1 MGTKSGFYLC
11 SDSEIRYFTNGS
23 LSSAG
28 LIKDENDN
36 YYYIRS
42 SLVAVRGQEY
52 WVSNTNGLIA
62 EGSYYFAPDG
72 RMVVD
77 LGHGDDGTLYTGLRT
92 DADGETRYYMNG
104 VPTYAGLM
112 LLNGDYYY
120 FNSSKKAV
128 RNCTYTV
135 TKHNDL
141 LPAGDYV
148 FDADGKMVNPPTAE
162 AQTGTASVMTMSATS
177 SYQVWAPSTTTTY
190 NYVYNGDKLSQMTV
204 GTASLTFTYDASGS
218 PLSVIYDTNT
228 SDSTAGSVY
237 YYVTNIQ
244 GDVIAI
250 LDDSG
255 DVIAEY
261 TYDAWGNHISTTGT
275 MASTLGQVN
284 PLRYRSYVYDSE
296 TQNYYLQSRYYN
308 PKVGR
313 FINAD
318 DYPTTGQGLTGN
330 NMFAYCG
337 NNPAIRSDVSGNAWE
352 TVFDLISLGTSI
364 IEVTANPADVG
375 AWVGLAGDIIDVAVP
390 FVAGVGETVRAVN
403 AGRKIADAAD
413 NANDIRKVASKIHGN
428 SLSSKRIN
436 YGYQLIDKNNN
447 IVKYGESKNPL
458 TRYSKSWLAKHEYR
472 VQIKVAGTKRG
483 VHEWQHDMIL
493 NYTLISGGRPPRNLS
508 LY

>member
-11 SDSEIRYFTNGS
+11 SDGEIRYFTNGS

-104 VPTYAGLM
+104 VPTYTGLM

-128 RNCTYTV
+128 RNGTYYV

-141 LPAGDYV
+141 LPEGSYT
-148 FDADGKMVNPPTAE
+148 FDADGKMVNPPTAT
-162 AQTGTASVMTMSATS
+162 AQTGTASVMTMAASS
-177 SYQVWAPSTTTTY
+177 SYQVWTPTTTTTY

-204 GTASLTFTYDASGS
+204 GTASLTFTYDASGA
-218 PLSVIYDTNT
+218 PLSVIYD
-228 SDSTAGSVY
+228 DSTDTAPTRTF

-261 TYDAWGNHISTTGT
+261 TYDAWGTPPQHHRQHGNHPRRK
-275 MASTLGQVN
+275 QPP
-284 PLRYRSYVYDSE
+284 PLPLLRLRFRVRPVLPPV
-296 TQNYYLQSRYYN
+296 QILQSQ
-308 PKVGR
+308 GR
-313 FINAD
+313 
-318 DYPTTGQGLTGN
+318 
-330 NMFAYCG
+330 
-337 NNPAIRSDVSGNAWE
+337 
-352 TVFDLISLGTSI
+352 
-364 IEVTANPADVG
+364 
-375 AWVGLAGDIIDVAVP
+375 
-390 FVAGVGETVRAVN
+390 
-403 AGRKIADAAD
+403 
-413 NANDIRKVASKIHGN
+413 
-428 SLSSKRIN
+428 
-436 YGYQLIDKNNN
+436 
-447 IVKYGESKNPL
+447 
-458 TRYSKSWLAKHEYR
+458 
-472 VQIKVAGTKRG
+472 
-483 VHEWQHDMIL
+483 
-493 NYTLISGGRPPRNLS
+493 
-508 LY
+508 